1 MRKTTSPTI
10 NPPIA
15 ATAPMVNIS
24 SLAFVFMKMQN
35 AVNLAQVD
43 ERVRSDQTP
52 AAVANSGAQ
61 EIDDEDNKQS
71 DARPGQD
78 AD

>member
-1 MRKTTSPTI
+1 
-10 NPPIA
+10 
-15 ATAPMVNIS
+15 
-24 SLAFVFMKMQN
+24 MKMQN